1 MVRPIFLGPISI
13 AIFVFATAVC
23 LPFLIVSGHNEV
35 TGLIVVV
42 APAALVGCC
51 VGYPAVA
58 TLRNY
63 FQELDIMKQQL
74 LAISFDSTR
83 SSCCDQNHQS
93 PSGQPIL
100 CDRKVVKECV
110 NIWFGS
116 QEAFENSVKREVLEI
131 LSINLSERVFT
142 TTWTLAVTSP
152 LIWTFMDLSASVW
165 NVPWDSSI
173 LRHSSFEFM
182 IEALAVWLVALPR
195 FKDVGIMLCR
205 VTHAKHKVWYVES
218 LKNLLVI
225 SICAFLLS
233 ILLAL
238 YVLTRFTEYP
248 TYVWSGSMVI
258 YALLMHLLARGMKIF
273 MT

>member
-1 MVRPIFLGPISI
+1 
-13 AIFVFATAVC
+13 
-23 LPFLIVSGHNEV
+23 
-35 TGLIVVV
+35 
-42 APAALVGCC
+42 
-51 VGYPAVA
+51 
-58 TLRNY
+58 
-63 FQELDIMKQQL
+63 
-74 LAISFDSTR
+74 
-83 SSCCDQNHQS
+83 
-93 PSGQPIL
+93 
-100 CDRKVVKECV
+100 
-110 NIWFGS
+110 
-116 QEAFENSVKREVLEI
+116 
-131 LSINLSERVFT
+131 
-142 TTWTLAVTSP
+142 
-152 LIWTFMDLSASVW
+152 MDLSASVW

-258 YALLMHLLARGMKIF
+258 YAVLMHLLARGMKIF